1 LQTISSEK
9 KVFLLVDESH
19 SLGVLGEIGNGI
31 SSGIKINNHIEVISV
46 SSLGKAFALNGG
58 VISGKKSFIDLVKEN
73 PLFIGSAPMN
83 PAFLESFLN
92 AQELY
97 KSQLKKLQ
105 ENCKYVYTHL
115 KNIEKISISKKYP
128 VFFLDNEYIA
138 DFLASRKILITSF
151 QYPTSTKKMNR
162 IVLNANHTKED
173 LDILI
178 HCLTSYDL

>member
-1 LQTISSEK
+1 M
-9 KVFLLVDESH
+9 VDESH
-19 SLGVLGEIGNGI
+19 SLGVLGAFGNGI
-31 SSGIKINNHIEVISV
+31 SSEIQIANPIEVIRV

-58 VISGKKSFIDLVKEN
+58 IISGKKSFIDLIKEN

-105 ENCKYVYTHL
+105 EICKYVYKHL
-115 KNIEKISISKKYP
+115 HKIEKITISEKYP
-128 VFFLDNEYIA
+128 IFFLDNENIA
-138 DFLASRKILITSF
+138 DFLASKKIRITSF
-151 QYPTSTKKMNR
+151 KYPTSTKKMNR

-178 HCLTSYDL
+178 HCLISYDQ